1 MLNRSRSYWM
11 YRIQWLIISL
21 WNIQGACEES
31 RCLSTAT
38 SHPVPYLDT
47 SFSLKSKRTEFLLEG
62 CQSGNFG
69 CRCMWS
75 IPDWI
80 VCQEKLYLKQFVLVR
95 DLLEFERVI
104 GSGFGQSRGEVMF
117 WEDVG
122 EVIDV
127 LVEQVQ
133 MAFGSGL
140 QQFPLQFFKH
150 WYLTAGVAI
159 LSHTYHVICTASIP
173 TSVP

>member
-1 MLNRSRSYWM
+1 
-11 YRIQWLIISL
+11 
-21 WNIQGACEES
+21 
-31 RCLSTAT
+31 
-38 SHPVPYLDT
+38 
-47 SFSLKSKRTEFLLEG
+47 
-62 CQSGNFG
+62 
-69 CRCMWS
+69 MWS

-80 VCQEKLYLKQFVLVR
+80 VCREKLYLKQFVLVR

-150 WYLTAGVAI
+150 
-159 LSHTYHVICTASIP
+159 
-173 TSVP
+173 